1 MARSRETSVA
11 LGSVAGMR
19 WTSGRRLRGR
29 VDLTADSEFTLA
41 LLDQPWVW
49 QQRVV
54 TSLSFGAPAHVTQ
67 RSSHQIELPP
77 ALLADHGVPEGTE
90 SVRAIL
96 PLTRRPKRQLLDL
109 HLTGP
114 DGTAASLLLRASIAS
129 IQAEYLRRL
138 VESSPAVK
146 QVRDVLTPALFE
158 AICLFTPRT
167 WRRYAEEFGHNGTRR
182 YLQEGLGLEVAKHD
196 LDSWLTDLRPAA
208 VALADALGESLSGE
222 SSSENVLLAVPL
234 LEPRPESVT
243 TVASI
248 VGGYTAAVASLAH
261 HEDNTLL
268 AELADYGRRWEVLLE
283 CDVPLGRATT
293 IAVTEDRPLLV
304 GWRGGVDLEV
314 RLGDARSTHLQMVA
328 DDRSLELVGE
338 PEVVAA
344 DRSSI
349 VLFEDV
355 RATREFAAVY
365 TSDSARPAVGRARVR
380 LRPVAEIRMLTSAVL
395 GLNLGAIVGVYSLPF
410 SVGLLALLVTPTTF
424 ATSLLLVREPAS
436 LARRLLTMRKRC
448 VLGAAS
454 VLWIIVAVQ
463 LVVHRG
469 SL

>member
-1 MARSRETSVA
+1 MP
-11 LGSVAGMR
+11 
-19 WTSGRRLRGR
+19 GR
-29 VDLTADSEFTLA
+29 VDLTTDSEFTLA
-41 LLDQPWVW
+41 LLEQPWVW

-54 TSLSFGAPAHVTQ
+54 TSLSFGAPAHVTE

-77 ALLADHGVPEGTE
+77 ALLAGHSVPEGTE
-90 SVRAIL
+90 SVRAIV

-129 IQAEYLRRL
+129 IQAEYLARL
-138 VESSPAVK
+138 VESSPAA
-146 QVRDVLTPALFE
+146 QHIRDTLTRTLLE
-158 AICLFTPRT
+158 AICLFTPRI
-167 WRRYAEEFGHNGTRR
+167 WRRYAEEFGPEGTRR
-182 YLQEGLGLEVAKHD
+182 YLQEGLGLEVPQRD
-196 LDSWLTDLRPAA
+196 LNTWLADLRPAA
-208 VALADALGESLSGE
+208 ASLAHALREPLSGE
-222 SSSENVLLAVPL
+222 SSSENILLAVPL

-243 TVASI
+243 TIAAIVA
-248 VGGYTAAVASLAH
+248 GFAEAVASLVRH
-261 HEDNTLL
+261 GDSTLL
-268 AELADYGRRWEVLLE
+268 AELADYGRRWEMLLE

-293 IAVTEDRPLLV
+293 ITVTEDRPLSV
-304 GWRGGVDLEV
+304 GWRGDVDLEV
-314 RLGDARSTHLQMVA
+314 RLDDARSVHLQVVA

-344 DRSSI
+344 DGSPI
-349 VLFEDV
+349 GLFEDV
-355 RATREFAAVY
+355 EATREFAAVY
-365 TSDSARPAVGRARVR
+365 TSDSARPTLGRIRVR
-380 LRPVAEIRMLTSAVL
+380 LRPVADVRMLVSAL
-395 GLNLGAIVGVYSLPF
+395 LALNLGAIVGASCLPF
-410 SVGLLALLVTPTTF
+410 SVGLLGLLATPTTF

-436 LARRLLTMRKRC
+436 LARRLLTIRKRC